1 MSNRFDL
8 EEAIMRCWNV
18 TEDLK
23 LVSEVQNPVEYV
35 EALQKVYEQK
45 FENLFNIFEQC
56 IKQGVA
62 Q

>member
-23 LVSEVQNPVEYV
+23 LISEAENPVEYA

-45 FENLFNIFEQC
+45 FDNLFKIFESF
-56 IKQGVA
+56 IKSGD
-62 Q
+62 